1 MSFSCLMTGYSS
13 FEQGKAQEGLLVLV
27 LLIEAEKFFPA

>member
-1 MSFSCLMTGYSS
+1 MTGNSS